1 MKPVYKPNDE
11 LSNSENKLITIPEPC
26 HENWNQ
32 MTPKEKGRHC
42 DSCDKVVVDFT
53 KSSKD
58 EIVSHLESS
67 SGKTCG
73 RFRSDQIHM
82 PNAIPSKL
90 SKIAASILAIVGA
103 NNALHSQVDFST
115 MGDVAI
121 VEPIEITVS
130 NSISKDISGKIS
142 DDENNP
148 IKNAKI
154 SVYSGGNLIKS
165 VLTDEEGRYTIELPA
180 GSVIQDIISIKV
192 HATNFNTKTM
202 DHLTLKKTNTSLN
215 ISLNQSDLI
224 KPVRNIEMMGG
235 ARIIGKPEMPQD
247 KQTRALKGMVKL
259 TKEVESKKDPSE
271 CQSQQDTE
279 QLQKENANKLTN
291 GNTDLTINEEKQLRA
306 LSFSVYPNPTTDL
319 VKVTLSSSGEY
330 DYFVTDII
338 GNVVYEGFFIGSRIE
353 FSFRNQNSGVYLF
366 NVREN
371 GNTINTTRIVVEK

>member
-82 PNAIPSKL
+82 PNSIPSKL

-103 NNALHSQVDFST
+103 NNAVHSQVDFSI

-121 VEPIEITVS
+121 EPIEITVA

-165 VLTDEEGRYTIELPA
+165 VLTDEEGNYAIDLLPGTIVNNL
-180 GSVIQDIISIKV
+180 VVVKV
-192 HATNFNTKTM
+192 HATDFSSKTL
-202 DHLTLKKTNTSLN
+202 DHLTLKKASTTLN
-215 ISLNQSDLI
+215 ITLSSKSIKTLHNQ
-224 KPVRNIEMMGG
+224 IEIMGG
-235 ARIIGKPEMPQD
+235 ARIMET
-247 KQTRALKGMVKL
+247 QTRALKGMVKL